1 MGVMDIKIGVA
12 SFQGDVQEHIH
23 ASREALRRLGLGGGV
38 ISLKLQEEVEAVDAV
53 IIPGGEST
61 VIGRLSAYSQA
72 LEALRRRIREG
83 LPVLGTCAGLILLAR
98 RVFDRVV
105 GETGQPV
112 IGVLDVTV
120 ERNAYGRQRESF
132 ETLIELPALGIRNFR
147 AVFIRAPSIVET
159 GAGVEVLARL
169 GERAVA
175 VRQDNILG
183 TTFHPEL
190 SDSTAIHEELVRA
203 AAGYIR
209 R

>member
-1 MGVMDIKIGVA
+1 VA

-23 ASREALRRLGLGGGV
+23 ASSEALRRLGLRGGV
-38 ISLKLQEEVEAVDAV
+38 IRLRLQEEVEAVDAV

-120 ERNAYGRQRESF
+120 ERNTYGRQKESF
-132 ETLIELPALGIRNFR
+132 ETSIDLPTLGIRNFK

-169 GERAVA
+169 GERAIA

-190 SDSTAIHEELVRA
+190 SDSTAIHEELVKA
-203 AAGYIR
+203 AVRYTR